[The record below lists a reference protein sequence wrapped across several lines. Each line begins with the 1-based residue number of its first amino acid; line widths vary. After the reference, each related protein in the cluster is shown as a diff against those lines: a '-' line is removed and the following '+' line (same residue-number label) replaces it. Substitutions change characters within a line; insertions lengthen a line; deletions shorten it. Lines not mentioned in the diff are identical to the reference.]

1 MTGGKKTVP
10 AKAKKRAAELRD
22 KINHHNRLYYVESRT
37 DISDQAF
44 DALLLELQ
52 ELESK
57 HPTLVM
63 PDSPT
68 QRVGG
73 EPIAGFE
80 SVAHEVPMLSIDNTY
95 SEAELRKFDERVRKG
110 LGGESPVYVAELKID
125 GVAMSLRYEK
135 GRYVRAATRGDGE
148 RGDDVTAN
156 VRTIR
161 SIPLTLSGN
170 PPDVLEVRGEVYM
183 THQELE
189 RINVQREAAGEP
201 PLANPRNTTAG
212 TLKQLDSRA
221 VAERRLTMAC
231 YGTAPIAGEDD
242 ASHFDTL
249 ARLREWG
256 LPTNP
261 NSQRC
266 ESIDEVWAVCE
277 QWAEKRNELDYEI
290 DGLVFK
296 VDSAKQR
303 ARLGATSKAPRWAI
317 AYKYPAQVAETVVK
331 EIVIQVGK
339 SGALTPV
346 AEMEPVQLAGTT
358 VQRASL
364 YNFED
369 LAAKDIRV
377 GDTVEIQKA
386 GEIIPQVIRF
396 VPGKRKKGA
405 RKFKIP
411 NRCPECQSEVRK
423 DPDGVFLRC
432 VNLSCPKQVKERLRY
447 FAGRSA
453 MDIEGMGPAIIEQ
466 LVDNG
471 HVSNPADLFTLNV
484 ETLAGLE
491 RMAEKSATNLVASIE
506 ASKAQPLSR
515 LLAGLSIHH
524 VGSENAEVLARHY
537 GNIDA
542 LTNATIKDMA
552 DIHTIGE
559 TVATS
564 VHDFFDAPAN
574 QALINRLAECGLT
587 LVETAREGDDGP
599 KPFEGKS
606 FVVTGKLT
614 KYTRDGI
621 HDRIKAL
628 GGRTSSSVSKKTNYL
643 VVGEDA
649 GSKLNKATALGVQV
663 LSEDEFDRIAE
674 AEA

>member
-1 MTGGKKTVP
+1 MAGG
-10 AKAKKRAAELRD
+10 KKRAAELRD
-22 KINHHNRLYYVESRT
+22 EINYHNRLYYVESRT
-37 DISDQAF
+37 EISDQAF
-44 DALLLELQ
+44 DALLRELQ
-52 ELESK
+52 DLEAGN
-57 HPTLVM
+57 PALIT

-110 LGGESPVYVAELKID
+110 LGDESPAYVAELKID
-125 GVAMSLRYEK
+125 GVAMSLRYEN

-148 RGDDVTAN
+148 RGDDVTTN
-156 VRTIR
+156 VKTIR
-161 SIPLTLSGN
+161 GVPLTLTGN

-183 THQELE
+183 THGELE
-189 RINVQREAAGEP
+189 RINVLREAAGDP

-212 TLKQLDSRA
+212 TLKQLDPRA
-221 VAERRLTMAC
+221 VAERHLSIAC
-231 YGTAPIAGEDD
+231 YGTSPIAGEED

-249 ARLREWG
+249 AKLRAWG

-266 ESIDEVWAVCE
+266 KSIDDIWTVCE
-277 QWAEKRNELDYEI
+277 QWAEKRNALDYEI

-317 AYKYPAQVAETVVK
+317 AYKYPAQVAQTVVK
-331 EIVIQVGK
+331 TIVIQVGK

-369 LAAKDIRV
+369 LAAKDIRI

-396 VPGKRKKGA
+396 VPKKRNKGA

-411 NRCPECQSEVRK
+411 DKCPECKSSVRK

-432 VNLSCPKQVKERLRY
+432 VNLACPKQVKERLRY
-447 FAGRSA
+447 FASRSA

-466 LVDNG
+466 LVDSGN
-471 HVSNPADLFTLNV
+471 VSGPADLYTLDAT
-484 ETLAGLE
+484 TLANLD
-491 RMAEKSATNLVASIE
+491 RMAEKSATNLVEAIE
-506 ASKAQPLSR
+506 ASKARPLSR

-537 GNIDA
+537 GTMDK
-542 LTNATIKDMA
+542 LMDATIEDMA

-574 QALINRLAECGLT
+574 KDLISRFADCGLT
-587 LVETAREGDDGP
+587 LEETAREGDDGP
-599 KPFEGKS
+599 KPFEGKA

-628 GGRTSSSVSKKTNYL
+628 GGRTSSSISKKTDYL
-643 VVGEDA
+643 VAGDDA
-649 GSKLNKATALGVQV
+649 GSKLNKAATLGVQV
-663 LSEDEFDRIAE
+663 LSEDEFDELAE
-674 AEA
+674 A

>member
-1 MTGGKKTVP
+1 MAGG
-10 AKAKKRAAELRD
+10 KKRAAELRD
-22 KINHHNRLYYVESRT
+22 EINRHNRLYYVESRT
-37 DISDQAF
+37 EISDQAF
-44 DALLLELQ
+44 DALLRELQ
-52 ELESK
+52 DLESQN
-57 HPTLVM
+57 PALIT

-95 SEAELRKFDERVRKG
+95 SEAELRKFNQRVRKG
-110 LGGESPVYVAELKID
+110 LGDESPTYVAELKID
-125 GVAMSLRYEK
+125 GVAMSLRYEN
-135 GRYVRAATRGDGE
+135 GHYVRAATRGDGE
-148 RGDDVTAN
+148 RGDDVTTN

-161 SIPLTLSGN
+161 GVPLMLTGS
-170 PPDVLEVRGEVYM
+170 PPDILEVRGEVYM
-183 THQELE
+183 THGELE
-189 RINVQREAAGEP
+189 RINVLRESAGDP

-212 TLKQLDSRA
+212 TLKQLDPRA
-221 VAERRLTMAC
+221 VAERHLSIAC
-231 YGTAPIAGEDD
+231 YGTSPIAGEED

-266 ESIDEVWAVCE
+266 ESIDDVWAVCE
-277 QWAEKRNELDYEI
+277 AWAEKRNGLDYEI

-317 AYKYPAQVAETVVK
+317 AYKYPAQVAQTVVK

-386 GEIIPQVIRF
+386 GEIIPQVLRF
-396 VPGKRKKGA
+396 VPKKRKKGT

-411 NRCPECQSEVRK
+411 DECPECESPVRK

-432 VNLSCPKQVKERLRY
+432 VNLACPKQVKERLRY
-447 FAGRSA
+447 FASRSA

-466 LVDNG
+466 LVDSG
-471 HVSNPADLFTLNV
+471 KVSGPADLYTLDAT
-484 ETLAGLE
+484 TLAGLD
-491 RMAEKSATNLVASIE
+491 RMAEKSAANLVAAIE
-506 ASKAQPLSR
+506 ASKARPLSR

-537 GNIDA
+537 GTIDK
-542 LTNATIKDMA
+542 LMSATIEDMA

-559 TVATS
+559 TVAAS

-574 QALINRLAECGLT
+574 EDLITRFADCGLT
-587 LVETAREGDDGP
+587 LEETARDGDDGP
-599 KPFEGKS
+599 KPFEGKA

-628 GGRTSSSVSKKTNYL
+628 GGRTSSSISKKTDYL
-643 VVGEDA
+643 VAGEDA
-649 GSKLNKATALGVQV
+649 GSKLNKAATLGVQV
-663 LSEDEFDRIAE
+663 LSEDEFDQLAE
-674 AEA
+674 A

>member
-1 MTGGKKTVP
+1 MAGGKSTVP
-10 AKAKKRAAELRD
+10 AAAKKRAAKLRD
-22 KINHHNRLYYVESRT
+22 EINHHNRLYYVESRT
-37 DISDQAF
+37 EIADQAF
-44 DALLLELQ
+44 DELLRELQ
-52 ELESK
+52 DLEAQY
-57 HPTLVM
+57 PDLVVE
-63 PDSPT
+63 DSPT

-73 EPIAGFE
+73 EPISGFE
-80 SVAHEVPMLSIDNTY
+80 SVAHETPMLSIDNTY

-110 LGGESPVYVAELKID
+110 LGAESPVYVAELKID

-148 RGDDVTAN
+148 RGDNVTAN

-161 SIPLTLSGN
+161 GVPLTLTGN

-183 THQELE
+183 THGELE
-189 RINVQREAAGEP
+189 RINVQREAAGDP
-201 PLANPRNTTAG
+201 PLANPRNTTSG

-221 VAERRLTMAC
+221 VAERHLQIAC
-231 YGTAPIAGEDD
+231 YGVAPIAGEED
-242 ASHFDTL
+242 ASHWDTL

-256 LPTNP
+256 FPTNP

-266 ESIDEVWAVCE
+266 ETIDAVWKVCE
-277 QWAEKRNELDYEI
+277 AWAEKRNTLDYEI

-303 ARLGATSKAPRWAI
+303 ARLGATAKAPRWAI
-317 AYKYPAQVAETVVK
+317 AYKYPAQVAQTVVK
-331 EIVIQVGK
+331 QIVIQVGK

-369 LAAKDIRV
+369 LAAKDIRE

-386 GEIIPQVIRF
+386 GEIIPQIIRF
-396 VPGKRKKGA
+396 IPEKRPKSAKKYPA
-405 RKFKIP
+405 PTK
-411 NRCPECQSEVRK
+411 CPACNGDVHK

-432 VNLSCPKQVKERLRY
+432 VNLACPKQVKERLRF
-447 FAGRSA
+447 FASRSA

-471 HVSNPADLFTLNV
+471 HVRDPADLYGLDVDTI
-484 ETLAGLE
+484 AGLE
-491 RMAEKSATNLVASIE
+491 RMAEKSAANLVAAIE
-506 ASKAQPLSR
+506 ASKERPLSR

-537 GNIDA
+537 GTMDA
-542 LTNATIKDMA
+542 LMNATIEDMA

-564 VHDFFDAPAN
+564 VHDFFDTQEN
-574 QALINRLAECGLT
+574 QTLIARLSECGVT
-587 LVETAREGDDGP
+587 LEETARDDDGP
-599 KPFEGKS
+599 KPFSGKT

-628 GGRTSSSVSKKTNYL
+628 GGRTSSSVSKKTDYL
-643 VVGEDA
+643 VAGEDA
-649 GSKLNKATALGVQV
+649 GSKLNKATSLGVQV
-663 LSEDEFDRIAE
+663 LTEDEFDRIAG
-674 AEA
+674 ADA

>member
-1 MTGGKKTVP
+1 MP
-10 AKAKKRAAELRD
+10 AAAKKRAAKLRD
-22 KINHHNRLYYVESRT
+22 EINHHNRLYYVESRT
-37 DISDQAF
+37 EIADQAF
-44 DALLLELQ
+44 DELLRELQ
-52 ELESK
+52 DLEAQY
-57 HPTLVM
+57 PDLVE

-73 EPIAGFE
+73 EPISGFE
-80 SVAHEVPMLSIDNTY
+80 SVAHETPMLSIDNTY

-110 LGGESPVYVAELKID
+110 LGTESPVYVAELKID
-125 GVAMSLRYEK
+125 GVAMSLRYEN
-135 GRYVRAATRGDGE
+135 GRYTRAATRGDGE
-148 RGDDVTAN
+148 RGDNVTAN

-161 SIPLTLSGN
+161 GVPLTLSGT

-183 THQELE
+183 THGELE

-201 PLANPRNTTAG
+201 PLANPRNTTSG
-212 TLKQLDSRA
+212 TLKQLDPRA
-221 VAERRLTMAC
+221 VAERHLQIAC
-231 YGTAPIAGEDD
+231 YGVAPIAGEED
-242 ASHFDTL
+242 ASHWDTL

-256 LPTNP
+256 FPTNP

-266 ESIDEVWAVCE
+266 ETIDAVWKVCE

-303 ARLGATSKAPRWAI
+303 ARLGATAKAPRWAI
-317 AYKYPAQVAETVVK
+317 AYKYPAQVAQTVVK
-331 EIVIQVGK
+331 QIVIQVGK

-369 LAAKDIRV
+369 LAAKDIRK

-396 VPGKRKKGA
+396 IPEKRPKGA
-405 RKFKIP
+405 KKFKAP
-411 NRCPECQSEVRK
+411 TQCPACNGDVHK

-432 VNLSCPKQVKERLRY
+432 VNLACPKQVKERLRF
-447 FAGRSA
+447 FASRSA
-453 MDIEGMGPAIIEQ
+453 MDIEGMGPAVIEQ

-471 HVSNPADLFTLNV
+471 HVHDPADLYGLDV

-491 RMAEKSATNLVASIE
+491 RMAEKSAANLVAAIE
-506 ASKAQPLSR
+506 ASKERSLSR

-537 GNIDA
+537 GTMDA
-542 LTNATIKDMA
+542 LMNATIEDMA
-552 DIHTIGE
+552 DIHTIGD

-564 VHDFFDAPAN
+564 VHDFFDTQEN
-574 QALINRLAECGLT
+574 QTLIARLGACGVT
-587 LVETAREGDDGP
+587 LKETARDEDGP
-599 KPFEGKS
+599 KPFSGKS

-628 GGRTSSSVSKKTNYL
+628 GGRTSSSVSKKTDYL
-643 VVGEDA
+643 IAGEDA
-649 GSKLNKATALGVQV
+649 GSKLNKATTLGVQV
-663 LSEDEFDRIAE
+663 LTEDEFDGMAGGD
-674 AEA
+674 A